1 MQKRETKMTNGEFWR
16 AMQETFFYSSSKDD
30 GTSSSSAS
38 SNSFNSQRLFSSL
51 PPSFPNSRGG
61 SDVPACLLLKLLAQ
75 DGKTRT
81 HWLFFLRASV
91 SEVCPGMYG
100 FQQTWVLCMG
110 ILGQV
115 PKYGFQTWRICLF
128 TYLFLLASWPALTS
142 SRI

>member
-1 MQKRETKMTNGEFWR
+1 MQKRETKMRNGEFWQ

-75 DGKTRT
+75 GGKTRT
-81 HWLFFLRASV
+81 HWLFFLRAVCPKSAQACMDFSKLGFFAWEFLGKCPSMDSKLGESV
-91 SEVCPGMYG
+91 SSHIS
-100 FQQTWVLCMG
+100 F
-110 ILGQV
+110 
-115 PKYGFQTWRICLF
+115 
-128 TYLFLLASWPALTS
+128 SWPPGPL
-142 SRI
+142 